1 MTIKAG
7 SGGGMRKRYWRSIE
21 RLLDSPAVRE
31 QLAATPE
38 FPDGV
43 DQPPDG
49 VTRRTMMTL
58 MGASFALAGATGC
71 RRPVEHIVP
80 YVDAPEGI
88 VPGIPRRY
96 ATTFPFAGASYGV
109 VVESHEGR
117 PSKVEGN
124 ELHPASLGAASAW
137 AQASILDLFD
147 PDRAPRH
154 QRREKG
160 QTLEAI
166 AWDALAVE
174 LAALRASAAEAAGA
188 GLGLL
193 LTGSASPTITRLLAR
208 FREDFPQAQ
217 VATWEPI
224 NDENAIRGAALAT
237 GEAARARYHLDRAR
251 VVAAFDADL
260 LHCETDHLRHAR
272 EFAAARSVADGGE
285 PLRFYAVESSMSVTG
300 ANADHRL
307 AVKRAEVATVLA
319 GLAEELA
326 RVGIDVP
333 VLDPPMSGT
342 LVSAVR
348 ERIRLMAQDLARA
361 GTEGL
366 VAVGRG
372 QPPAVHALALAINQ
386 ALGALGTTVSL
397 PAVDHPGTSDIASLT
412 DLASAMQRGTLQT
425 LFVLGGNPAYDAP
438 GDLDL
443 ASALD
448 KVPTVVHLSTHQN
461 ETTAFATHHVAE
473 ATCFEAWG
481 DNRSVDGTL
490 SVTQPLIAPLFAG
503 KSVVE
508 ILGMLASGTEQS
520 GYERVQETWRSLVE
534 ERDFDGAWRRVL
546 HDGVYVPQ
554 LEKPPEDGLS
564 ATFGPGAAGV
574 AAADPSSD
582 TAADALGGSS
592 PSRSVDPGAVL
603 AALADLQAGTGT
615 SGLEVSFDPS
625 RSVWDGRLANNA
637 WMQELPDPITKI
649 VWDNAALVSPATAG
663 RLGLEAGDVVRL
675 TAGERSIELPVWVLP
690 GQADDSIALE
700 LGYGRPHA
708 GRVGTGVGVDVGALR
723 TADGLWAATA
733 SLEKT
738 GARYQLVQT
747 QEHWSLEGR
756 PLYRETDVAG
766 YRADPHFAADAHES
780 YEQPFASYDYSKGH
794 QWGMAIDLG
803 SCIGCNACVVACQSE
818 NNIPVVG
825 REQVDKGREMH
836 WLRIDRY
843 FGGDLDDPSVAM
855 MPIPCMQCENA
866 PCEQVC
872 PVAATVHDDEGL
884 NAMVYNR
891 CIGTRYCSNN
901 CPYKVRRFN
910 FFSYT
915 KDTPE
920 LMKLAMNPDVTVRSR
935 GVMEKCSYCVQR
947 INETKI
953 EAKRAERS
961 LVPNEVKT
969 ACQQTCPTNAI
980 TFGDL
985 NNAESAVVA
994 SKQDNRN
1001 YVLLG
1006 DLNNR
1011 PRTSYL
1017 ARVGNPNLAWPN
1029 AEGTDPG
1036 DTETGSSGAGGAG

>member
-1 MTIKAG
+1 MTTKAG
-7 SGGGMRKRYWRSIE
+7 SGGEMRKQYWRSIE
-21 RLLDSPAVRE
+21 RLLDSPVVRE
-31 QLAATPE
+31 QLADSPE
-38 FPDGV
+38 FPAGADL
-43 DQPPDG
+43 PPDAL
-49 VTRRTMMTL
+49 TRRTMMTL
-58 MGASFALAGATGC
+58 MGASFAFAGMTGC

-96 ATTFPFAGASYGV
+96 ATTFPFGEASYGV

-147 PDRAPRH
+147 PDRSPRH
-154 QRREKG
+154 LRREKG
-160 QTLEAI
+160 QAFEAI
-166 AWDALAVE
+166 AWDALADELVE
-174 LAALRASAAEAAGA
+174 LRKSAAASAGA

-193 LTGSASPTITRLLAR
+193 VTGNTSPTAARLLERLRASLP
-208 FREDFPQAQ
+208 EAH
-217 VATWEPI
+217 VAVWEPVS
-224 NDENAIRGAALAT
+224 DENAMRGAAIAT
-237 GEAARARYHLDRAR
+237 GGSARARYHLDRAT
-251 VVAAFDADL
+251 VAATFDADL
-260 LHCETDHLRHAR
+260 LHTETDHLRHAR
-272 EFAAARSVADGGE
+272 EFAAARSVDGGGE
-285 PLRFYAVESSMSVTG
+285 PLRLYAVESSVSVTG

-307 AVKRAEVATVLA
+307 AVKRSEVGAVLA
-319 GLAEELA
+319 GIAEELSSA
-326 RVGIDVP
+326 GIDVP
-333 VLDPPMSGT
+333 VPAAGPAMSGT
-342 LVSAVR
+342 VTSASR

-361 GTEGL
+361 GAQAL
-366 VAVGRG
+366 VAVGRS

-386 ALGALGTTVSL
+386 ALGAVGTTVSL
-397 PAVDHPGTSDIASLT
+397 AAATHAGASDVASLAN
-412 DLASAMQRGTLQT
+412 LVAAMQGDALQT

-438 GDLDL
+438 ADLDL
-443 ASALD
+443 AAALD
-448 KVPTVVHLSTHQN
+448 KVATVVHLSTHHN
-461 ETTAFATHHVAE
+461 ETTSLATHHITE
-473 ATCFEAWG
+473 ASCFEAWG
-481 DNRSVDGTL
+481 DHRAADGTRSVG
-490 SVTQPLIAPLFAG
+490 QPLIAPLFDG
-503 KSVVE
+503 KSAIE
-508 ILGMLASGTEQS
+508 ILGMLASGTAQN
-520 GYERVQETWRSLVE
+520 GYEIVRETWSELVE
-534 ERDFDGAWRRVL
+534 ESDFDAAWRRLL

-554 LEKPPEDGLS
+554 PDEQQVDGLS
-564 ATFGPGAAGV
+564 ATFGAAAAGLV
-574 AAADPSSD
+574 RDDSIDGAVTDSAPTEA
-582 TAADALGGSS
+582 
-592 PSRSVDPGAVL
+592 PGAVSSSAVR
-603 AALADLQAGTGT
+603 AALANLDAGE
-615 SGLEVSFDPS
+615 SAAGLEVTFAPS
-625 RSVWDGRLANNA
+625 LSLWDGRLANNA

-649 VWDNAALVSPATAG
+649 VWDNAALVSPGTAG
-663 RLGLEAGDVVRL
+663 RLGLESGDVVRL
-675 TAGERSIELPVWVLP
+675 SVGERSIELPAWVLP

-700 LGYGRPHA
+700 IGYGRREA
-708 GRVGTGVGVDVGALR
+708 GRVGTGVGVDVGVLR
-723 TADGLWAATA
+723 TVDGWWSAGA

-738 GARYQLVQT
+738 GAHYKLVQT

-756 PLYRETDVAG
+756 PLYRETDIVG
-766 YRADPHFAADAHES
+766 FRADPHFAADAHES
-780 YEQPFASYDYSKGH
+780 YEQPFDSHDYSEGH

-803 SCIGCNACVVACQSE
+803 ACIGCNACVIACQSE

-825 REQVDKGREMH
+825 RDQVDKGREMH

-843 FGGDLDDPSVAM
+843 FGGDLGDPSVAM
-855 MPIPCMQCENA
+855 QPIPCMQCENA

-910 FFSYT
+910 FFNYT

-961 LVPNEVKT
+961 LEPNEVKT
-969 ACQQTCPTNAI
+969 ACQQTCATNAI

-985 NNAESAVVA
+985 NEAKSAVVA
-994 SKQDNRN
+994 SKQDTRN

-1017 ARVGNPNLAWPN
+1017 GRVGNPNPAWPES
-1029 AEGTDPG
+1029 AGADGPGPESAPSGEG
-1036 DTETGSSGAGGAG
+1036 AA